1 MVIATSW
8 EQSIS
13 LLNHSFVHAQRNYL
27 YFTLVVV
34 IVILNGPPVHGSLR
48 DHGRLMAESEFI
60 SKITGINNLHPSCAK
75 INIMRRPSS
84 DE

>member
-27 YFTLVVV
+27 YFTLVAV
-34 IVILNGPPVHGSLR
+34 IVILNGPPPRVFAWSR
-48 DHGRLMAESEFI
+48 
-60 SKITGINNLHPSCAK
+60 
-75 INIMRRPSS
+75 
-84 DE
+84 